1 MRPNL
6 AGVMLAAFVTI
17 PQLAVCGASTQ
28 STAGNASAPASQS
41 HSSIPSGLPPAPRG
55 KSTVLGGAIREVD
68 PVRDELTL
76 HVFGG
81 HPVKILFD
89 ARTQFYRNGK
99 KTPLRDLGPES
110 HASIQTVLDGTKIY
124 ALSIH
129 ALSQAPE
136 GECQGQILSYDSA
149 KGELQVA
156 TALSREPV
164 KLHVAQGTPVV
175 RTGQAAAN
183 GVSGPAD
190 LSSLVPGSLV
200 SVQFA
205 SAGDGEGLANHISI
219 LAAPGSAAVF
229 SGNISFL
236 DLHANLLVITDPRD
250 GKSYSISF
258 DPARFPIAKEL
269 HQGTPV
275 RVKASFD
282 GTHYVA
288 DTIDVKKSATPQ
300 QGGD

>member
-1 MRPNL
+1 MRPNF
-6 AGVMLAAFVTI
+6 AGVMLAAFITV
-17 PQLAVCGASTQ
+17 PQLAACGASAQ
-28 STAGNASAPASQS
+28 STTNAPGTSSQT
-41 HSSIPSGLPPAPRG
+41 HPGVPSGLPPAPRG

-110 HASIQTVLDGTKIY
+110 HASIQTVLDGTQIY

-129 ALSQAPE
+129 ALSQSPE
-136 GECQGQILSYDSA
+136 GECEGQILSYDSA

-156 TALSREPV
+156 TAISREPV
-164 KLHVAQGTPVV
+164 RLHVAQGTPVV
-175 RTGQAAAN
+175 LTGQAAVN
-183 GVSGPAD
+183 GVSAPAG

-205 SAGDGEGLANHISI
+205 SSGDGEGLANHISI

-229 SGNISFL
+229 SGNITFL
-236 DLHANLLVITDPRD
+236 DLHANLLAITDPRD
-250 GKSYSISF
+250 DKRYSISF
-258 DPARFPIAKEL
+258 DPARFPITKKL

-282 GTHYVA
+282 GSHYVA
-288 DTIDVKKSATPQ
+288 DTIDVTSSPQ
-300 QGGD
+300 PKRAD